1 MHAIFGSGTPMMWG
15 GFLLFVLLM
24 LALDLG
30 VFHKKAH
37 VVSIKE
43 ATIWS
48 IVWVVMA
55 SIFGGVVWSQMGPT
69 PGLEFFTGYLIEKS
83 LAVDNLFVFV
93 AVFGY
98 FAVPA
103 VHQHR
108 VLFWGVLGALV
119 MRAIFIIGG
128 AALLA
133 QFHWII
139 YLFGAFLLFTGLKM
153 LKTDDAPADPSQN
166 VVLKIA
172 RKVLPTTDQM
182 HGDKFFVKEA
192 GKWVATPLFLVL
204 ILIEVT
210 DLVFAVDS
218 IPAIFAVTRDPF
230 LVFTSNIFAI
240 LGLRS
245 MYFVLADVVHRFA
258 TLKIGLAFVLIFVGC
273 KMALI
278 DVVKVPTMVSL
289 GVIATLI
296 GGSIAISLWRTRDTA
311 NNAAK

>member
-48 IVWVVMA
+48 IVWVAMA

-69 PGLEFFTGYLIEKS
+69 PGLEFFTGYLIEKA

-103 VHQHR
+103 IHQHR

-119 MRAIFIIGG
+119 MRAVFIIGG
-128 AALLA
+128 VSVLA
-133 QFHWII
+133 RFHWII
-139 YLFGAFLLFTGLKM
+139 YIFGAFLLFTGLKM

-258 TLKIGLAFVLIFVGC
+258 TLKIGLAFVLIFVGI

-278 DVVKVPTMVSL
+278 DVVKVPTLLSL

-296 GGSIAISLWRTRDTA
+296 GGSIAISLWRTRNTSS
-311 NNAAK
+311 NPAK